1 MKQLLLSILIPTIV
15 GREET
20 LNRFMVK
27 HFGDNVN
34 EFMYGDYVITGDEIE
49 VIISKDAKEI
59 TIGEKREQL
68 YQKANG
74 LYAWQIDD
82 DDDIAPNAIELI
94 LKAIKENPDVDC
106 ITFEERCQM
115 NGQLYCANHS
125 LRYDDWE
132 GDGSRLL
139 SDGYHFHRTPFY
151 KNVIRT
157 SIAQSVPFQH
167 IRFGED
173 HAWSRDL
180 KPHLKSEVHIPI
192 QLYYYIHEHNQTFE
206 ERYGLDKS

>member
-1 MKQLLLSILIPTIV
+1 MTQLLLSILIPYTLDRQSEYDVLYNRLLSLGVNTDKYNGVVEEISDFG
-15 GREET
+15 GR
-20 LNRFMVK
+20 
-27 HFGDNVN
+27 
-34 EFMYGDYVITGDEIE
+34 
-49 VIISKDAKEI
+49 EI
-59 TIGEKREQL
+59 TIGEKRERM
-68 YQKANG
+68 YKCANG
-74 LYAWQIDD
+74 LYSWQIDC
-82 DDDIAPNAIELI
+82 DDDIADDSIELI

-106 ITFEERCQM
+106 VTFEERCQM

-139 SDGYHFHRTPFY
+139 PDGYHFHRTPFY
-151 KNVIRT
+151 KDVIKT

-180 KPHLKSEVHIPI
+180 KPHLKTEVHIPK

-206 ERYGLDKS
+206 ERYGYDKH